1 MANTTTE
8 RQPRTSSNGHP
19 AVPSPYPLTT
29 VDVRRKRP
37 PALSFLLRAQTLR
50 NLARIGTLL
59 ALDFA
64 GLFAA
69 IFTALMVKAVLR
81 ADTWAWHASYVEAK
95 SLIAF
100 AYLVTA
106 LLFARSGLYAERAQ
120 RPGLP
125 KIVTSLF
132 QTTVVALLYAVVSG
146 EQYRSYYI
154 FYGTLVFAIIYVGSI
169 RWGFEKITGVL
180 LRAAGYRRR
189 ALLVGSGRHIED
201 VAHAL
206 VDEVHAPVEMV
217 GFISLTPRPDNGL
230 RSLGRIEDL
239 AKVLDTQRVQE
250 VIIADPDF
258 PQSQAVELV
267 DQCHQRGVTVRIAP
281 STMEIL
287 VHRAEFVPGTSVPLF
302 ELRPPVFDGF
312 DYAVKRTFDFVGA
325 LGLILLI
332 SPLLLLIS
340 IAVAISSRGPVLYRS
355 RRPGIGG
362 EPFSCLKFR
371 TMRSGADQ
379 MQADVE
385 SLNEAS
391 GPLFKIRDDPRMT
404 AVGRFLRR
412 FSLDELPQLFN
423 VLLGQM
429 SLVGPRP
436 LPQRDFDQLEE
447 WHKKRYLVL
456 PGITGL
462 WQVSGRSELD
472 FDDLVRLDFLYLE
485 RWSVAL
491 DLTILVK
498 TVPAVFSRRGAFS
511 SPSLSRL
518 SEPEDTYAAGMRAAL
533 PLVIPTALIGASFGV
548 AAVTTGWGTLAPIVM
563 SAIVFSGAAQFAV
576 LAVLTA
582 GGSVVTAIVAATL
595 IASRFLAIG
604 VALGPSMRGGT
615 VRRALEGQ
623 AVVDASLILAR
634 TGEARYGV
642 RRLLGA
648 TLPQFVGWQIGTI
661 AGVLGGS
668 RIPDPEKL
676 GLDALFPAFFLALVW
691 GELGNRGARVTAAVA
706 TLITIVLIPIAPPG
720 IPVVA
725 ASLAVLAGR
734 AAQR

>member
-1 MANTTTE
+1 MANTTT
-8 RQPRTSSNGHP
+8 PTDPSTRTSSIGQT
-19 AVPSPYPLTT
+19 VVDESYPLTP

-37 PALSFLLRAQTLR
+37 PLLSFLLRAETLR
-50 NLARIGTLL
+50 NVVRIVTLL

-64 GLFAA
+64 GLFLA
-69 IFTALMVKAVLR
+69 IFTALMLKAYIRSDVL
-81 ADTWAWHASYVEAK
+81 AWRVSFEEAK

-106 LLFARSGLYAERAQ
+106 LLFARSGVYAERAQ

-132 QTTVVALLYAVVSG
+132 QVTVVALIYAVVNG
-146 EQYRSYYI
+146 EQYSSYYI
-154 FYGTLVFAIIYVGSI
+154 FYGTLFFAIVYVGSI
-169 RWGFEKITGVL
+169 RWAYEKITGIL

-189 ALLVGSGRHIED
+189 ALLVGSGHHIED

-206 VDEVHAPVEMV
+206 GDEVHAPVEMV

-239 AKVLDTQRVQE
+239 ASVLDSQRVQE

-258 PQSQAVELV
+258 PQDQAVELV

-312 DYAVKRTFDFVGA
+312 DFVVKRTFDIVGA
-325 LGLILLI
+325 LGILILL

-340 IAVAISSRGPVLYRS
+340 VAVFSSSRGPVLYRS

-362 EPFSCLKFR
+362 TPFSCFKFR
-371 TMRSGADQ
+371 TMRSDADQ
-379 MQADVE
+379 MQADIE

-404 AVGRFLRR
+404 SVGRLLRR
-412 FSLDELPQLFN
+412 FSLDELPQLLN

-472 FDDLVRLDFLYLE
+472 FDELVRLDFLYLE
-485 RWSVAL
+485 RWSPVL

-498 TVPAVFSRRGAFS
+498 TIPAVLARRGA
-511 SPSLSRL
+511 
-518 SEPEDTYAAGMRAAL
+518 Y
-533 PLVIPTALIGASFGV
+533 
-548 AAVTTGWGTLAPIVM
+548 
-563 SAIVFSGAAQFAV
+563 
-576 LAVLTA
+576 
-582 GGSVVTAIVAATL
+582 
-595 IASRFLAIG
+595 
-604 VALGPSMRGGT
+604 
-615 VRRALEGQ
+615 
-623 AVVDASLILAR
+623 
-634 TGEARYGV
+634 
-642 RRLLGA
+642 
-648 TLPQFVGWQIGTI
+648 
-661 AGVLGGS
+661 
-668 RIPDPEKL
+668 
-676 GLDALFPAFFLALVW
+676 
-691 GELGNRGARVTAAVA
+691 
-706 TLITIVLIPIAPPG
+706 
-720 IPVVA
+720 
-725 ASLAVLAGR
+725 
-734 AAQR
+734 

>member
-8 RQPRTSSNGHP
+8 TDPSIRTSSNGHTVTDE
-19 AVPSPYPLTT
+19 AYSLTP

-37 PALSFLLRAQTLR
+37 PLLSFLLRAET
-50 NLARIGTLL
+50 ARHVIRIATLL
-59 ALDFA
+59 ALDFV
-64 GLFAA
+64 GVFAA
-69 IFTALMVKAVLR
+69 IFTALMIKALIRNDV
-81 ADTWAWHASYVEAK
+81 WAWHASYVEAK

-106 LLFARSGLYAERAQ
+106 LLFARSGVYAERAQ

-132 QTTVVALLYAVVSG
+132 QVTVVSLIFAVVNG
-146 EQYRSYYI
+146 EHYSSYYI
-154 FYGTLVFAIIYVGSI
+154 FYGTLFFAIVYVGSI
-169 RWGFEKITGVL
+169 RWAYEKVTGML

-189 ALLVGSGRHIED
+189 ALLVGSGHHIED

-217 GFISLTPRPDNGL
+217 GFISLTQRPDNGL

-239 AKVLDTQRVQE
+239 AAVLDSQRVQE

-258 PQSQAVELV
+258 PQDQAVELV

-312 DYAVKRTFDFVGA
+312 DYVIKRTFDFVGSV
-325 LGLILLI
+325 GLVVLL
-332 SPLLLLIS
+332 SPMLLLIS
-340 IAVAISSRGPVLYRS
+340 IAVFISSRGPILYRS

-362 EPFSCLKFR
+362 APFSCFKFR

-379 MQADVE
+379 QQADIE

-404 AVGRFLRR
+404 SVGRILRR
-412 FSLDELPQLFN
+412 FSLDELPQLLN

-498 TVPAVFSRRGAFS
+498 TVPAVISRRGAF
-511 SPSLSRL
+511 
-518 SEPEDTYAAGMRAAL
+518 
-533 PLVIPTALIGASFGV
+533 
-548 AAVTTGWGTLAPIVM
+548 
-563 SAIVFSGAAQFAV
+563 
-576 LAVLTA
+576 
-582 GGSVVTAIVAATL
+582 
-595 IASRFLAIG
+595 
-604 VALGPSMRGGT
+604 
-615 VRRALEGQ
+615 
-623 AVVDASLILAR
+623 
-634 TGEARYGV
+634 
-642 RRLLGA
+642 
-648 TLPQFVGWQIGTI
+648 
-661 AGVLGGS
+661 
-668 RIPDPEKL
+668 
-676 GLDALFPAFFLALVW
+676 
-691 GELGNRGARVTAAVA
+691 
-706 TLITIVLIPIAPPG
+706 
-720 IPVVA
+720 
-725 ASLAVLAGR
+725 
-734 AAQR
+734 

>member
-1 MANTTTE
+1 MPETSTKPPEQLRTP
-8 RQPRTSSNGHP
+8 PRP
-19 AVPSPYPLTT
+19 ARLPPT
-29 VDVRRKRP
+29 DIRRKRP
-37 PALSFLLRAQTLR
+37 PALSFLLRMDTLR
-50 NLARIGTLL
+50 RFCRVVSLL

-64 GLFAA
+64 GVFAA
-69 IFTALMVKAVLR
+69 IMTALMVKAVLR
-81 ADTWAWHASYVEAK
+81 EGDWAWDASFNEAK
-95 SLIAF
+95 QNVAF

-125 KIVTSLF
+125 RIVSSLF
-132 QTTVVALLYAVVSG
+132 QVTVVALIFALVNG
-146 EQYRSYYI
+146 EQYSSYYI
-154 FYGTLVFAIIYVGSI
+154 FYGTLCFAIAYVSTI
-169 RWGFEKITGVL
+169 RWGYEKVTGVL
-180 LRAAGYRRR
+180 LAAAGYRRR
-189 ALLVGSGRHIED
+189 AVLVGSGKHIED
-201 VAHAL
+201 VHHAL
-206 VDEVHAPVEMV
+206 VDEVHAPVDMI

-239 AKVLDTQRVQE
+239 AAVLDSQRVQE

-258 PQSQAVELV
+258 PQDQAVELV

-312 DYAVKRTFDFVGA
+312 DYAVKRTFDFVGS
-325 LGLILLI
+325 LVLVLLL
-332 SPLLLLIS
+332 SPLLLLIAL
-340 IAVAISSRGPVLYRS
+340 AVFISSRGPILYRS

-362 EPFSCLKFR
+362 APFSCFKFR

-379 MQADVE
+379 QQADIE

-404 AVGRFLRR
+404 SVGRFLRR
-412 FSLDELPQLFN
+412 FSLDELPQLLN

-498 TVPAVFSRRGAFS
+498 TVPAVFSRRGAF
-511 SPSLSRL
+511 
-518 SEPEDTYAAGMRAAL
+518 
-533 PLVIPTALIGASFGV
+533 
-548 AAVTTGWGTLAPIVM
+548 
-563 SAIVFSGAAQFAV
+563 
-576 LAVLTA
+576 
-582 GGSVVTAIVAATL
+582 
-595 IASRFLAIG
+595 
-604 VALGPSMRGGT
+604 
-615 VRRALEGQ
+615 
-623 AVVDASLILAR
+623 
-634 TGEARYGV
+634 
-642 RRLLGA
+642 
-648 TLPQFVGWQIGTI
+648 
-661 AGVLGGS
+661 
-668 RIPDPEKL
+668 
-676 GLDALFPAFFLALVW
+676 
-691 GELGNRGARVTAAVA
+691 
-706 TLITIVLIPIAPPG
+706 
-720 IPVVA
+720 
-725 ASLAVLAGR
+725 
-734 AAQR
+734 